1 MRVIKSEEITEA
13 VKNLCIEKNYKIGE
27 EVLRG
32 FDWALEVEESET
44 GKEILN
50 QLKENA
56 KIAAEGLVP
65 YCQDTGMAVFFVEI
79 GNEVWIEGDI
89 EEAINEGVRR
99 GYTEG
104 YLRKSVYKD
113 PLRRVNT
120 GDNTPAVIHY
130 SFTKGDKL
138 KITFGAKGG
147 GSENMSRL
155 QMLKPSDGIEG
166 VKKFVLET
174 VSIGGA
180 NACPP
185 MVVGVG
191 IGGNF
196 EKCAILAKKAALR
209 SFELRNPDPF
219 YAQLEEELKE
229 KCNQLGIGPMGLGGR
244 VTVLGVNIEVYPCH
258 LVALPVAVNIN
269 CHAFRHGEIVL

>member
-1 MRVIKSEEITEA
+1 MKTIKGAEITEA
-13 VKNLCIEKNYKIGE
+13 VAKLAMEKAYKIGDE
-27 EVLRG
+27 ILRG
-32 FDWALEVEESET
+32 FEWSLQNEKSDA
-44 GKEILN
+44 GKEIIR
-50 QLKENA
+50 QLQENA
-56 KIAAEGLVP
+56 KIAAEGVVP
-65 YCQDTGMAVFFVEI
+65 YCQDTGMAVLFVEV
-79 GNEVWIEGDI
+79 GQDLKIEGNL
-89 EEAINEGVRR
+89 EECLQEGIRR
-99 GYTEG
+99 AYIDG

-130 SFTKGDKL
+130 SIVKGDKL

-155 QMLKPSDGIEG
+155 SMLKPSDGIEG
-166 VKKFVLET
+166 VKNFVIET

-185 MVVGVG
+185 LVIGVG

-209 SFELRNPDPF
+209 SYEIRNPDPF

-229 KCNQLGIGPMGLGGR
+229 KCNALGVGPMGLGGT
-244 VTVLGVNIEVYPCH
+244 VTVLGVNIEVFPCH

-269 CHAFRHGEIVL
+269 CHAARHGEIIL

>member
-1 MRVIKSEEITEA
+1 MRTIKGAEITEA
-13 VKNLCIEKNYKIGE
+13 VAKLAIEKAYKIGDE
-27 EVLRG
+27 ILRG
-32 FDWALEVEESET
+32 FEWSLENEKSEA
-44 GKEILN
+44 GREIIR
-50 QLKENA
+50 QLQENA
-56 KIAAEGLVP
+56 KIAADGVVP
-65 YCQDTGMAVFFVEI
+65 YCQDTGMAVFFVEVGQDLKI
-79 GNEVWIEGDI
+79 DGDLEESIQEGI
-89 EEAINEGVRR
+89 RR
-99 GYTEG
+99 GYIDG

-120 GDNTPAVIHY
+120 SDNTPAIIHY
-130 SFTKGDKL
+130 QIVKGDKL

-155 QMLKPSDGIEG
+155 AMLKPSDGIEG
-166 VKKFVLET
+166 VKNFVIET

-185 MVVGVG
+185 LVLGVG

-209 SFELRNPDPF
+209 SLEVRNPDPF
-219 YAQLEEELKE
+219 YAELEEELKE
-229 KCNQLGIGPMGLGGR
+229 KCNALGIGPMGLGGT
-244 VTVLGVNIEVYPCH
+244 VTVLGVNIEVFACH

-269 CHAFRHGEIVL
+269 CHAARHGEIIL

>member
-1 MRVIKSEEITEA
+1 MRTIKGSDITEA
-13 VKNLCIEKNYKIGE
+13 VKNIAIEKAYKI
-27 EVLRG
+27 
-32 FDWALEVEESET
+32 
-44 GKEILN
+44 GKEILNGFEWSLENEKSETGREIIN

-56 KIAAEGLVP
+56 KIAAEGSVP
-65 YCQDTGMAVFFVEI
+65 YCQDTGMAVIFVELGQDVKI
-79 GNEVWIEGDI
+79 DGDL
-89 EEAINEGVRR
+89 EESIQEGVRR
-99 GYTEG
+99 GYIDG

-120 GDNTPAVIHY
+120 GDNTPAIIHY
-130 SFTKGDKL
+130 SIVKGDKL
-138 KITFGAKGG
+138 KIIFGAKGG

-155 QMLKPSDGIEG
+155 AMLKPSDGIEG
-166 VKKFVLET
+166 VKNFVIET
-174 VSIGGA
+174 VSLGGA

-185 MVVGVG
+185 LVLGVG

-209 SFELRNPDPF
+209 SIEERNPDPF

-229 KCNQLGIGPMGLGGR
+229 KCNALGIGPMGLGGT
-244 VTVLGVNIEVYPCH
+244 VTVLGVNIEVFPCH

-269 CHAFRHGEIVL
+269 CHATRHGEIVL

>member
-1 MRVIKSEEITEA
+1 MRTIKSSEVTESVA
-13 VKNLCIEKNYKIGE
+13 KLAMEKAYKIGDDI
-27 EVLRG
+27 LRG
-32 FDWALEVEESET
+32 FEWALKNEQSEIGVE
-44 GKEILN
+44 IIN

-56 KIAAEGLVP
+56 KIAAEGVVP
-65 YCQDTGMAVFFVEI
+65 YCQDTGMAVFFVEV
-79 GNEVWIEGDI
+79 GQDLKIEGDL
-89 EEAINEGVRR
+89 EEAIQEGVRR
-99 GYTEG
+99 AYVDG

-113 PLRRVNT
+113 PIRRVNT
-120 GDNTPAVIHY
+120 NDNTPAIIHY
-130 SFTKGDKL
+130 SIVKGDKL

-155 QMLKPSDGIEG
+155 VMLKPSDGIDG
-166 VKKFVLET
+166 VKKFVIET

-185 MVVGVG
+185 LIVGVG

-209 SFELRNPDPF
+209 SFEIRNEDPF

-229 KCNQLGIGPMGLGGR
+229 KLNNLGIGPMGLGGT
-244 VTVLGVNIEVYPCH
+244 VTVLGVNIEVFPCH

-269 CHAFRHGEIVL
+269 CHAARHGEIIL

>member
-1 MRVIKSEEITEA
+1 MRTIKGSDITDA
-13 VKNLCIEKNYKIGE
+13 VKNLAIEGAYKIGKE
-27 EVLRG
+27 ILDG
-32 FDWALEVEESET
+32 FEWALENEKSET
-44 GKEILN
+44 GKEIIK

-56 KIAAEGLVP
+56 KIAAEGIVP
-65 YCQDTGMAVFFVEI
+65 YCQDTGMAVIFVEL
-79 GNEVWIEGDI
+79 GQDVKIEGDL
-89 EEAINEGVRR
+89 EESIQEGVRR
-99 GYTEG
+99 GYIDG

-113 PLRRVNT
+113 PLRRINT
-120 GDNTPAVIHY
+120 GDNTPAIIHY
-130 SFTKGDKL
+130 SVVKGDEL
-138 KITFGAKGG
+138 KIIFGAKGG

-155 QMLKPSDGIEG
+155 AMLKPSDGIEG
-166 VKKFVLET
+166 VKNFVIET

-185 MVVGVG
+185 LVLGVG

-209 SFELRNPDPF
+209 SVEERNQDPF

-229 KCNQLGIGPMGLGGR
+229 KCNALGIGPMGLGGMT
-244 VTVLGVNIEVYPCH
+244 TVLGVNIEVFPCH

-269 CHAFRHGEIVL
+269 CHATRHGQIVL